1 MPKLSLAHRLLLLWF
16 AATIAVLVVA
26 GALFS
31 LLRGQQQWAESNRAL
46 DAALQ
51 HLDTETEYRA
61 DELAG
66 MGRSLA
72 ESPALQATLNLFH
85 GYFDSEHG
93 NPDVFDAPARDL
105 AVLLG
110 ERGRASGSDWLIV
123 SGSHGPIAGYADQQN
138 LYWSQRAD
146 EAQQL
151 FASQAGLSPFEP
163 VAPRDDLIGSTGH
176 SDVVYFD
183 RCRSRPGIA
192 LVLDMPVH
200 NAGATEIGRLSLG
213 RCLDMSFIERTAGET
228 GLAFAIEADT
238 LQRSAQMP
246 DLHAASDAGT
256 PLEKKLRWFRRTQLG
271 KTGEYA
277 HATTQVDLPDG
288 KTATFRFVR
297 STHPGDTPTAT
308 LISAGFAS
316 LAGVSLLVF
325 MIGLIFMRRQVTSP
339 LKQLMLA
346 VDSARAGHFQP
357 LSGQLPDNELGQLAK
372 VLNETMMALTRER
385 AHLHTLVATIPDLV
399 WLKDPNGVYLACNP
413 RFEQFFGAS
422 EAEIIGK
429 TDHDFVG
436 KELADFFRA
445 HDLAA
450 MHAGEASSNEEWI
463 TFAST
468 GYRGL
473 FLTTKVPM
481 RLEDGSLIGILGIA
495 HDITRLRSAL
505 DEVAGHRDQLEE
517 KVRERTAQ
525 LENTHRQLA
534 ETQFAM
540 DSVGI
545 GINWVDPETAR
556 LTYVNRHAAEL
567 LGYSQEEMLALRVP
581 DIDENYNDAAFAA
594 VVEQARAAGSLK
606 FESSLIT
613 RHGRRIP
620 VSISLNYRPAAA
632 GQPARLIVFI
642 TDIRRQ
648 KETEAALE
656 QAKNAAEAASVAKSA
671 FLANMS
677 HEIRTPLNAI
687 TGMVHLIRRAGV
699 PAEQQDRL
707 HKIDMAG
714 QHLLNIINAILDL
727 SKIEAGKFE
736 LDEGDLQPGIIL
748 ANISSMLLDKAQE
761 KGLDLRI
768 ENGLPGIVL
777 RGDAIRLQQA
787 LLNFASNAVKFTE
800 AGSVILRVRA
810 EQEAPEEMLVRFEV
824 EDTGIGIEKEA
835 QTRLFSAFEQADNTI
850 TRRFGGT
857 GLGLIIT
864 RKLAQAMGGDTGVSS
879 EPGQG
884 STFWFTARLQHGRP
898 VVTPPP
904 KLPASGESAESI
916 LAREFAQ
923 CRLLLAEDEP
933 INREVALSLFA
944 DVNIVLDVAEDGQ
957 SALEQASRNDYDL
970 ILMDMQMPRLD
981 GLEATRR
988 IRALPARQHVPI
1000 LAMTANAFA
1009 EDRLRCQDA
1018 GMDDFIAKPVD
1029 PEILFATVLKWLRK
1043 DAASSADR
1051 V

>member
-1 MPKLSLAHRLLLLWF
+1 MRKFSLGHRLLLLWF

-31 LLRGQQQWAESNRAL
+31 LLHGQQQSEESARSL

-51 HLDTETEYRA
+51 HLDSETEYRA
-61 DELAG
+61 SELSSMAK
-66 MGRSLA
+66 SLA

-85 GYFDSEHG
+85 GYFDSERG
-93 NPDVFDAPARDL
+93 NPDIFDFPAREL

-110 ERGRASGSDWLIV
+110 ERGRASGADWLIV

-138 LYWSQRAD
+138 LYWSQRPG
-146 EAQQL
+146 EAPRL
-151 FASQAGLSPFEP
+151 FASRATLSPFEP
-163 VAPRDDLIGSTGH
+163 VAAKDKLLAPPQRSGSVH
-176 SDVVYFD
+176 FNQ
-183 RCRSRPGIA
+183 CRSGTGIA
-192 LVLDMPVH
+192 LVLDIPL
-200 NAGATEIGRLSLG
+200 GTPGSSLSLG
-213 RCLDMSFIERTAGET
+213 RCLDMAFIERTAAES
-228 GLAFAIEADT
+228 GLAFAIETDKI
-238 LQRSAQMP
+238 QRSAQMP
-246 DLHAASDAGT
+246 EFSTTMEADMRQ
-256 PLEKKLRWFRRTQLG
+256 EKTLRWFVRTQIG
-271 KTGEYA
+271 KSGEHA
-277 HATTQVDLPDG
+277 HASTEVDLPG
-288 KTATFRFVR
+288 GQVATLRFVR
-297 STHPGDTPTAT
+297 PSKSDKSPTAS
-308 LISAGFAS
+308 LIGAGFAS
-316 LAGVSLLVF
+316 LAGISLLVF
-325 MIGLIFMRRQVTSP
+325 AAGLILMRRQVTNP
-339 LKQLMLA
+339 LNQLMQA

-357 LSGQLPDNELGQLAK
+357 LTGQLPDNELGQLAR
-372 VLNETMMALTRER
+372 VLNDTMMALTRER
-385 AHLHTLVATIPDLV
+385 THLHTLVATIPDLV

-422 EAEIIGK
+422 EAEIVGK

-436 KELADFFRA
+436 QELADFFRA

-450 MHAGEASSNEEWI
+450 MHAGQASSNEEWL

-481 RLEDGSLIGILGIA
+481 CLEDGSLIGILGIA

-505 DEVAGHRDQLEE
+505 DEVAGHRDQLEA
-517 KVRERTAQ
+517 KVRERTTQ
-525 LENTHRQLA
+525 LENAHHRLA

-545 GINWVDPETAR
+545 GIHWVDPETAR

-567 LGYSQEEMLALRVP
+567 LGYTPEEMLALRVP
-581 DIDENYNDAAFAA
+581 DIDENYSDDAFAA
-594 VVEQARAAGSLK
+594 MLEHAREAGSLR
-606 FESSLIT
+606 FESTQIT
-613 RHGRRIP
+613 RQKQRIP
-620 VSISLNYRPAAA
+620 VSISLDYRPATA
-632 GQPARLIVFI
+632 GHPARLIVFV
-642 TDIRRQ
+642 TDIRHQ
-648 KETEAALE
+648 KETEAALQ
-656 QAKNAAEAASVAKSA
+656 QAKEAAEAASVAKSA

-687 TGMVHLIRRAGV
+687 TGMVHLIRRAGI

-727 SKIEAGKFE
+727 SKIEAGKFVP
-736 LDEGDLQPGIIL
+736 DDGDLQPGIIL
-748 ANISSMLLDKAQE
+748 ANVSSMLLDKAQE

-777 RGDAIRLQQA
+777 RGDAVRLQQA

-800 AGSVILRVRA
+800 AGSVTLRVRA

-824 EDTGIGIEKEA
+824 EDTGIGIDKAA

-904 KLPASGESAESI
+904 KLPAGGEPAEAI
-916 LAREFAQ
+916 LAREFVH

-944 DVNIVLDVAEDGQ
+944 DVNIVIDVAEDGQ
-957 SALEQASRNDYDL
+957 RALEQASRNDYDL

-1009 EDRLRCQDA
+1009 EDRLRCLDA

-1043 DAASSADR
+1043 NAASSTDR